1 MQTEPEKFTL
11 FWGKRPFSQW
21 TPAKFT
27 VDGVEY
33 NCTEQYM
40 MAMKAQVFG
49 DKEMQAKIMEA
60 TDPADQK
67 RLGRQVRG
75 FDAERW
81 NRICKEVV
89 YKGNYEKFK
98 QNHAMCEKL
107 LATAGTT
114 LVEASPKDKIWGI
127 GLDSKDPRCLDRSQW
142 QGTNW
147 LGEVLTRVRDDL
159 LAEANSVRHDE
170 TVQNQDS

>member
-1 MQTEPEKFTL
+1 MSQEKFFF
-11 FWGKRPFSQW
+11 FWGKKPFSQW
-21 TPAKFT
+21 TPSKFT

-33 NCTEQYM
+33 NCAEQYM
-40 MAMKAQVFG
+40 MAMKAKYFG
-49 DKEMQAKIMEA
+49 DSDMQQQIMEA
-60 TDPADQK
+60 VDPADQK

-81 NRICKEVV
+81 NRVCKEVV
-89 YKGNYEKFK
+89 YKANYAKFK
-98 QNHAMCEKL
+98 QNPAMLEKL

-127 GLDSKDPRCLDRSQW
+127 GLDSKDPRCLDRSTW

-147 LGEVLTRVRDDL
+147 LGEILTRVRDDI
-159 LAEANSVRHDE
+159 AEEQSVRHDE
-170 TVQNQDS
+170 TVQNPNP